1 MAEQPDITSILAA
14 LAAQRPNGTPSQQPG
29 LPQGYSNLLSTSTPP
44 ASLGG
49 YTLPQPSNSGS
60 LDLSGIKPVNS
71 GSVSIAEAIAKARG
85 IAAQKGVAFDQG
97 RIGGVPNR
105 EGDPRLGGRPYRR
118 SRSRSRSPPP
128 IRRDNFR
135 DNYNPYRDERRDDRR
150 GDSTRD
156 FGRERSFSP
165 GQRARQTG
173 NTFSPPPN
181 RSYGGRGDRSP
192 ARGAAGDS
200 DNVET
205 IMIDSGLVGL
215 IIGRQ
220 GENLRR
226 VETDTGTRVQFI
238 TGPDATGPTRH
249 CKITGS
255 RAARADA
262 KAEIYRIIDE
272 NGSGPRTGPSQQLD
286 RAARGVSTGGSKGVT
301 FGNQHQPAL
310 REGEDSM
317 QIMVPDRTVGLI
329 IGRGGETI
337 RDLQERSGCH
347 VNIVGE
353 QKSVNGLRPVNLIG
367 SPQAAAMAKEL
378 IMEIV
383 DSDTKSL
390 ANQGSSQREPARTAS
405 YGAYGGAGDNY
416 GGGGDKINDTIL
428 VPSEA
433 VGMII
438 GKGGETIKDMQN
450 STGCKI
456 NVSAASGP
464 NDFEREI
471 GLVGSR
477 GSIEQAKN
485 AIMEKVD
492 AVQQK
497 NRGGG
502 GGGGA
507 RQSDP
512 YSDRDRYSH
521 VQQSYS
527 QQSPNQSSQ
536 GHNPATSAAAPPG
549 DTSDPYA
556 AYGGY
561 QNYVAMWYA
570 AMAQQQQQQQQQ
582 QGGGQGEQQKPPGTA

>member
-1 MAEQPDITSILAA
+1 MAEQPNISQILAA
-14 LAAQRPNGTPSQQPG
+14 LAAQRPAGTPTQAPPPSQQQG
-29 LPQGYSNLLSTSTPP
+29 VPQGFPPSYSTSAPTTG
-44 ASLGG
+44 LGG
-49 YTLPQPSNSGS
+49 FSLPQPNSSGS
-60 LDLSGIKPVNS
+60 LDLSNIKPINS

-85 IAAQKGVAFDQG
+85 IAAEKGVSYEAG
-97 RIGGVPNR
+97 RASGTPNR
-105 EGDPRLGGRPYRR
+105 EGDPRLAGRTYRR
-118 SRSRSRSPPP
+118 SRSRSRSPPRIP
-128 IRRDNFR
+128 RESFR

-150 GDSTRD
+150 GANGRE
-156 FGRERSFSP
+156 FVRERSFSP
-165 GQRARQTG
+165 GPRGRGAGATY
-173 NTFSPPPN
+173 SPPPG
-181 RSYGGRGDRSP
+181 RGYGGPGERSP
-192 ARGAAGDS
+192 PGHRGGGD

-226 VETDTGTRVQFI
+226 VESETGTRVQFI
-238 TGPDATGPTRH
+238 TGPDAIGPTRH

-272 NGSGPRTGPSQQLD
+272 NGGNRNPAPPDRSVRSGS
-286 RAARGVSTGGSKGVT
+286 RGAGGYG
-301 FGNQHQPAL
+301 GGHQPAL
-310 REGEDSM
+310 RDGEDAT

-367 SPQAAAMAKEL
+367 TPQAAAMAKDL

-390 ANQGSSQREPARTAS
+390 ANQGLQAPPRDVSRE
-405 YGAYGGAGDNY
+405 YGGY
-416 GGGGDKINDTIL
+416 GGGDSYGSGGEKINDHII

-450 STGCKI
+450 TTGCKI
-456 NVSAASGP
+456 NVAPASNP
-464 NDFEREI
+464 DFEREI

-477 GSIEQAKN
+477 ASIEQAKR
-485 AIMEKVD
+485 AIMDKVHT
-492 AVQQK
+492 VEEK
-497 NRGGG
+497 NRPGGG
-502 GGGGA
+502 G
-507 RQSDP
+507 RRDDP
-512 YSDRDRYSH
+512 YNDRYSH
-521 VQQSYS
+521 S
-527 QQSPNQSSQ
+527 QQPYGNQQ
-536 GHNPATSAAAPPG
+536 MGGPGPQPQATAPAGGDGADIYAP
-549 DTSDPYA
+549 
-556 AYGGY
+556 YGGY

-570 AMAQQQQQQQQQ
+570 AMAQQQQQGQ
-582 QGGGQGEQQKPPGTA
+582 GQGEPRPPGTA